1 VSVYSK
7 VSIPL
12 CAGYFV
18 YRIWS
23 GDDVCLYVGK
33 AGGTKGPVPV
43 TERLR
48 RHAREQPWWLPGIW
62 ADVAE
67 LPGYAEVMAEERAQ
81 ILALRPVH
89 NVNFARCRAAG
100 HEMDGNGRCV
110 PCRNEYNAGYRQDH
124 PHWAAEHPDNG
135 REAQARHREKIG
147 VDEYRRRQ
155 AQWQA
160 DYRARNSQAGK
171 DVTA

>member
-1 VSVYSK
+1 M
-7 VSIPL
+7 
-12 CAGYFV
+12 
-18 YRIWS
+18 
-23 GDDVCLYVGK
+23 
-33 AGGTKGPVPV
+33 PV

-124 PHWAAEHPDNG
+124 PHWAVVPGAA
-135 REAQARHREKIG
+135 REAHAR
-147 VDEYRRRQ
+147 VPARRRPSWMWN
-155 AQWQA
+155 ASRRLNRRSGPRSKDSA
-160 DYRARNSQAGK
+160 TDAGGFGPAGYALLPPIGHTGGETGHTRG
-171 DVTA
+171 DTVASSG